1 MAAERDVVIIG
12 AGHNGLVAANYLAK
26 AGLRVLVVERS
37 DRVGGACVTDEIAP
51 GFKVSAAAYVSGL
64 FRPQIIEDLELAKFG
79 LRQVAFDPQGF
90 CPFPLAHN
98 LLGNIDG
105 QVGGWGLV
113 LGGMG
118 ALPDALAA
126 AARARGVEILL
137 RSPVERV
144 RVRGG
149 RAVGVRLEGGR
160 TIDAKAV
167 VSTADPKRTF
177 LQLVEP
183 DDVPAEF
190 RRSVAAIKMH
200 GAAMKVN
207 CALSELPRWA
217 AADQTPGPHHR
228 GSTYI
233 GPSIEYVEDSFFFQ
247 AEDGIRDYKVTG
259 VQTCALPI

>member
-1 MAAERDVVIIG
+1 MAERDAVVIG

-90 CPFPLAHN
+90 CPFPDGRHLLLWSDGKRTAKEIAKFSKKDAAAYPKYEAMWAEVYDLVEPMLLAPPVPIAELVSLLRGPEAEDLLRRLLFYSAEELLDENFETVQAEAACAKESVIGHFSGPSAPGTAFTPSHN

-118 ALPDALAA
+118 ALPDALTA
-126 AARARGVEILL
+126 EI
-137 RSPVERV
+137 
-144 RVRGG
+144 G
-149 RAVGVRLEGGR
+149 RA
-160 TIDAKAV
+160 
-167 VSTADPKRTF
+167 
-177 LQLVEP
+177 
-183 DDVPAEF
+183 
-190 RRSVAAIKMH
+190 
-200 GAAMKVN
+200 
-207 CALSELPRWA
+207 
-217 AADQTPGPHHR
+217 
-228 GSTYI
+228 
-233 GPSIEYVEDSFFFQ
+233 
-247 AEDGIRDYKVTG
+247 
-259 VQTCALPI
+259 